1 MPGMNGMDFLRWLN
15 CFEGLSTKPFVVMV
29 TAENEKELI
38 LDSIDNGAVDFIV
51 KPYTVDRVKRILRNI
66 HKNIEFKQAAPDK

>member
-1 MPGMNGMDFLRWLN
+1 
-15 CFEGLSTKPFVVMV
+15 MV

-51 KPYTVDRVKRILRNI
+51 KPYTVDRVKESFVIFIKISSLS
-66 HKNIEFKQAAPDK
+66 KLL